1 MILVGCFSSESVTI
15 SAGMANENGIN
26 TMPSYFAKLPT
37 FAASQICLLLLLSG
51 VLPAQTDAYTA
62 EQLQRHF
69 QETAENYEISVG
81 GQQLTLKKQPLM
93 NWKNP
98 VRTQSRGALYVWELK
113 GRPQVL
119 GSIFTFEY
127 NDVVRCRHEL
137 ISLADQPLTAKLDA
151 DVVWSPNR
159 AGAEWTPCEGDL
171 LPAQAAARRL
181 FQMRSIARRFTG
193 KLETPDGQTSTL
205 TLIPQPLLRYQSA
218 DDGIMDGAV
227 FSLAQG
233 TDPEILLAIE
243 ARRTKQGCDGVFLR
257 PDACQFLGLD
267 VRARWF
273 PGLVCAHA
281 VGFAAHHCGPATL
294 VQ

>member
-1 MILVGCFSSESVTI
+1 
-15 SAGMANENGIN
+15 
-26 TMPSYFAKLPT
+26 
-37 FAASQICLLLLLSG
+37 
-51 VLPAQTDAYTA
+51 
-62 EQLQRHF
+62 
-69 QETAENYEISVG
+69 
-81 GQQLTLKKQPLM
+81 M

-98 VRTQSRGALYVWELK
+98 VRTQSRGALYVWELN

-127 NDVVRCRHEL
+127 NGIVRCRHEL
-137 ISLADQPLTAKLDA
+137 ISLADQPLTARLDA

-243 ARRTKQGCDGVFLR
+243 ARRTKQGAMAFFYAPMR
-257 PDACQFLGLD
+257 ANFLGLTLERQGSQVWSAPMLLD
-267 VRARWF
+267 LRHTTAGQQPWSNEPFF
-273 PGLVCAHA
+273 PMTPKTPL
-281 VGFAAHHCGPATL
+281 PPPDQL
-294 VQ
+294 